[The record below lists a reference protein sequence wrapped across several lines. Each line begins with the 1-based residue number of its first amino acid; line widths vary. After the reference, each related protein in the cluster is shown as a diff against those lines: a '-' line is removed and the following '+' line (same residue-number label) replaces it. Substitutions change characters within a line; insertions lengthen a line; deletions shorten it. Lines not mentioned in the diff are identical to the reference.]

1 MVCIQISKNTIF
13 IATSVRK
20 IAQLMASFFCGAF
33 KFGRQRFL
41 TLSCL
46 AFVTG
51 CDSLNQFGLQ
61 AKRSEDLSAKY
72 GVTALTVS
80 ADGSYVLQWEIP
92 EEIAPASDS
101 DGSYEIYLSQATSV
115 PASFVPRADSS
126 SLQPSTATS
135 DKSINGVSLGNL
147 QEEDSPA
154 AKRSILTTV
163 KGARTFTL
171 KTDMTAPNI
180 YIFQVRFVT
189 TGSAQD
195 VNSRVLIYEPKKNE
209 VQFNGVTGLIRS
221 ASGKMLLTW
230 SPIQVSSASA
240 EKDTTYQILLQS
252 TRESSGNV
260 IARGK
265 IVSALNLMETGE
277 TKAGELVE
285 FPPDSELITRGS
297 LIGEVKGVPQYE
309 ITNGL
314 TAGLTYILRV
324 QAKTSA
330 GNIGTSTRAIIYR
343 PSTMTFNGLRSDNVR
358 VNSDLSS
365 IDLSWDPV
373 QGVEGSVAYKVYGQ
387 GNGIGELTGTSYR
400 YADAVPGETYSFYVT
415 ASDGQTSLGA
425 ESIVSVRVPLPTT
438 YEGCSVAQ
446 ARGTTSIEVSFLKP
460 RGARQIALYRNGS
473 QVFTKDYANKVV
485 TYPDSYT
492 DSGLQPDTAYS
503 YTCRV
508 FYDGSTILG
517 VRGVQARTFATLSFA
532 GLDQSGINL
541 AADAS
546 TLTLTWS
553 PATFADGQ
561 VNYYIHDDPPAF
573 STARIIGTTTGTTF
587 TIPNPTRGRTY
598 TLGVRARDSKGLDT
612 NTAFG
617 TVIIPRLSGLA
628 AYTSPEVLSD
638 VRWGDGTAKIKLTLA
653 SGSSGIYRIFMSNSS
668 DLSAF
673 DFDTPWET
681 GIYTTYSN
689 ANSNG
694 GLPYIYVG
702 GQGRTF
708 SGPVYFVVREGA
720 SGDTNTTVSP
730 MINIPTKYANFT
742 RIPSAESRLSYDYY
756 VGTYEASLAS
766 GVLASNDRISQV
778 EADLTTCGYQF
789 HVQGVAFHTSCGV
802 KVSDAKATHLPNT
815 TAVKANWHQAF
826 AACRNASQG
835 GALVR
840 LPTSEEWRRASRWFL
855 QTYASMWGTY
865 SNNSDSANCATSSVT
880 SEARRTGISSN
891 CVSNFGVFD
900 MAGNVR
906 EWVDARLTS
915 YVTPVAE
922 ARSGLT
928 PTVARLLANGIDVQ
942 TSQSD
947 LKTTQ
952 RLHGIVPDA
961 NQLALLMGSDAVQQ
975 VAATD
980 PKLYEPESESWEDPT
995 ADQSA
1000 GVPLR
1005 GFRCVAFPNKKRAPT
1020 MAQLALPAQPTYTT
1034 SSASIPSGRYAHDA
1048 VFETVSHDSINQSY
1062 TITWQPWKKTVCTT
1076 SCATDGNIS
1085 YDIYRYIEPTR
1096 IDTRTR
1102 INWALKDGPYAV
1114 LPMAISGVSATAMP
1128 LNPLFS
1134 AANGDAL
1141 CTGVTSQCRLVAT
1154 VTSAQCSEASST
1166 GCSFTDTSATG
1177 FDWNTLYRYVIVAK
1191 DTQGNAVTPE
1201 VQRFLP
1207 PAISG
1212 SLSRGASLTFRREIR
1227 WRRAGGFLLNSGSQ
1241 EMAFIP
1247 MNQSGLDHDFFIQKY
1262 PASLGGVTLGSDSY
1276 PIYPTACY
1284 ENLLRTGDL
1293 SPDFCGVTTWP
1304 NGSLGSS
1311 STGATLEGTAQ
1322 GPAWFGCGAT
1332 TLTGT
1337 GPATYRLRLPSDS
1350 EWLSGTSGASG
1361 LSVAKE
1367 WTASS
1372 VAANGYGLDNGL
1384 DGLWPSLYLVNGTA
1398 DPKGVTGSLNGTT
1411 PIVTTRD
1418 PFLGARIRCSL

>member
-1 MVCIQISKNTIF
+1 MIGTQSSQNPNFTQTSLGTISQRMGALFEAHFNFRSEFFLIIF
-13 IATSVRK
+13 
-20 IAQLMASFFCGAF
+20 
-33 KFGRQRFL
+33 
-41 TLSCL
+41 CL
-46 AFVTG
+46 ALGTG
-51 CDSLNQFGLQ
+51 CDSLGQFGLQ
-61 AKRSEDLSAKY
+61 VKKSDDLSAKY

-92 EEIAPASDS
+92 EEITPANDG
-101 DGSYEIYLSQATSV
+101 DGSYEIYLSQVTSMPATFV
-115 PASFVPRADSS
+115 PQAQSFVPQSS
-126 SLQPSTATS
+126 SSTS
-135 DKSINGVSLGNL
+135 DKNIDGVSLGNI

-163 KGARTFTL
+163 KGARTYTVNF
-171 KTDMTAPNI
+171 DMTAPNL

-195 VNSRVLIYEPKKNE
+195 VNTRVLIYEPKKNE
-209 VQFNGVTGLIRS
+209 VQFSGVTGLIRS
-221 ASGKMLLTW
+221 GSGKMLLTW

-240 EKDTTYQILLQS
+240 EKDTTYQVLLQS
-252 TRESSGNV
+252 TRESSANV

-265 IVSALNLMETGE
+265 IVWAQNLTETSE
-277 TKAGELVE
+277 IKSGELVE
-285 FPPDSELITRGS
+285 FPKDSDLITRGS

-314 TAGLTYILRV
+314 SAGLTYILRV

-343 PSTMTFNGLRSDNVR
+343 PSTMSFTGLRSDNVR

-387 GNGIGELTGTSYR
+387 GNGIGELMGTSYR
-400 YADAVPGETYSFYVT
+400 YADAVPGENYTFYVT
-415 ASDGQTSLGA
+415 ASDGQTTLGA
-425 ESIVSVRVPLPTT
+425 ESVVSVRVPIPTT

-446 ARGTTSIEVSFLKP
+446 ARGTTSIELSFLKP
-460 RGARQIALYRNGS
+460 RGARQVALYRNGS
-473 QVFTKDYANKVV
+473 QIYMKDYVNKAV
-485 TYPDSYT
+485 TYVDSYT
-492 DSGLQPDTAYS
+492 DAGLQPDTSYS

-517 VRGVQARTFATLSFA
+517 VRSVQARTFAALSFA

-541 AADAS
+541 AGDGS
-546 TLTLTWS
+546 TLSLTWS
-553 PATFADGQ
+553 PATSADGQ
-561 VNYYIHDDPPAF
+561 VTYYVYDDPPAF

-587 TIPNPTRGRTY
+587 TITNPTRGRAY
-598 TLGVRARDSKGLDT
+598 TLGVRARDSKGLDA

-617 TVIIPRLSGLA
+617 TIIIPRLSGIA
-628 AYTSPEVLSD
+628 AFTTPEVLPE

-653 SGSSGIYRIFMSNSS
+653 SGSSGTYRIFMSNSS
-668 DLSAF
+668 ELSAF
-673 DFDTPWET
+673 DFDNPWET

-720 SGDTNTTVSP
+720 SGDTNATVSP
-730 MINIPTKYANFT
+730 MINIPTRYANFT
-742 RIPSAESRLSYDYY
+742 RIPSSESRLSYDYY
-756 VGTYEASLAS
+756 LGTFEASLPS
-766 GVLASNDRISQV
+766 GVLSSNDRISQV
-778 EADLTTCGYQF
+778 EADLTTCSYQF

-815 TAVKANWHQAF
+815 TAAKANWHQAF

-840 LPTSEEWRRASRWFL
+840 LPTSEEWRRASRWSL
-855 QTYASMWGTY
+855 LNYASMWGTY
-865 SNNSDSANCATSSVT
+865 SNNTDANCATSSAT
-880 SEARRTGISSN
+880 SEPRRTGNSSS
-891 CVSNFGVFD
+891 CVSNFGVSD

-915 YVTPVAE
+915 YVTPAAE
-922 ARSGLT
+922 ARGGLT
-928 PTVARLLANGIDVQ
+928 PTVARLIANGIDVQ

-952 RLHGIVPDA
+952 RLYGIVPDA

-975 VAATD
+975 AAPTD
-980 PKLYEPESESWEDPT
+980 PKFYEPESESWEDPT
-995 ADQSA
+995 VDQSA

-1048 VFETVSHDSINQSY
+1048 VFETVSHDSGNQSY
-1062 TITWQPWKKTVCTT
+1062 TIAWQPWKKTVCTT
-1076 SCATDGNIS
+1076 SCATDGNVS
-1085 YDIYRYIEPTR
+1085 YEIYRYKEPTR
-1096 IDTRTR
+1096 IDRRTR
-1102 INWALKDGPYAV
+1102 INWALKDGPYAI
-1114 LPMAISGVSATAMP
+1114 LPTSISGVNATAMP
-1128 LNPLFS
+1128 LDPLFVAS
-1134 AANGDAL
+1134 NGEAV
-1141 CTGVTSQCRLVAT
+1141 CTGVTSLCRLVAT
-1154 VTSAQCSEASST
+1154 VTSTQCSEASPT
-1166 GCSFTDTSATG
+1166 GCSFTDTNSTG
-1177 FDWNTLYRYVIVAK
+1177 FNWNTLYRYVIVAK
-1191 DTQGNAVTPE
+1191 DTQGNVVTPE

-1207 PAISG
+1207 SVISG
-1212 SLSRGASLTFRREIR
+1212 PLSGGASVNFRREIR
-1227 WRRAGGFLLNSGSQ
+1227 WRRAGGFLLSSGSQ

-1247 MNQSGLDHDFFIQKY
+1247 MHQSGLDHDFFIQKY
-1262 PASLGGVTLGSDSY
+1262 PASMAGVTLGSDN
-1276 PIYPTACY
+1276 YPTYPSACY
-1284 ENLLRTGDL
+1284 ENLLRTGIL
-1293 SPDFCGVTTWP
+1293 SSDECGTTTWP

-1311 STGATLEGTAQ
+1311 ATGATLEGTAQ
-1322 GPAWFGCGAT
+1322 GPAWFGCSAT
-1332 TLTGT
+1332 AVT
-1337 GPATYRLRLPSDS
+1337 ATDSAIYRLRLPSDT
-1350 EWLSGTSGASG
+1350 EWLTGASEVSG
-1361 LSVAKE
+1361 SGVAKE

-1372 VAANGYGLDNGL
+1372 VDANGYGLDNGL
-1384 DGLWPSLYLVNGTA
+1384 DGLWPSLYVVNGTA
-1398 DPKGVTGSLNGTT
+1398 EARGVAGSLNGTT
-1411 PIVTTRD
+1411 PMVSIRD